1 MLTFGQKLQR
11 FRLAQRLTLDE
22 LAEKL
27 GTTKQVLSRYE
38 NEMRIPRVTV
48 VVQYAGKLGI
58 PLAELMPDEA
68 SAAPTDGSDYA
79 DENLRMIA
87 RVYDKL
93 DPSDRKRMMQVLT
106 AVFGHEFK
114 DGA

>member
-1 MLTFGQKLQR
+1 MMTFGQKLQR
-11 FRLAQRLTLDE
+11 FRQAQRLTLDE

-38 NEMRIPRVTV
+38 NEARIPRVTV

-58 PLAELMPDEA
+58 PLADLMPDEE
-68 SAAPTDGSDYA
+68 SAAPKGGPGYA

-87 RVYDKL
+87 RVYDKME
-93 DPSDRKRMMQVLT
+93 PRDRARMMSLLVT
-106 AVFGHEFK
+106 AFDQEFK
-114 DGA
+114 DDT